1 MNKELQKK
9 IAEFEKCSFD
19 LMQKHK
25 VLHSV
30 EKDIL
35 TIEDTKFYKS
45 KMRKDVLQIKI
56 SDLQK
61 RIASV
66 KLFDRKSFEKE
77 FLKEASEDLC
87 CNSFAVAKNLAHKN
101 QQYSTCYRLLAR
113 YSNRADLLLM
123 CEMSKANQSKLFKSK
138 NFHIARDKQI
148 EMLTKAEI
156 EKANNTDFCEI
167 YNKQNYYDAITSLT
181 ECFAR
186 MKKDSKSKTSK
197 LVKAKTKVKQ
207 IA

>member
-25 VLHSV
+25 VIANV

-61 RIASV
+61 RIAKV

-77 FLKEASEDLC
+77 FLKEATEDLS
-87 CNSFAVAKNLAHKN
+87 CNSFAVAKNLANKN
-101 QQYSTCYRLLAR
+101 QQYSTCYRILAR
-113 YSNRADLLLM
+113 IANRADLMLM
-123 CEMSKANQSKLFKSK
+123 CEMSKANQEKIFNSKKFEIAFK
-138 NFHIARDKQI
+138 NQI
-148 EMLTKAEI
+148 DTLKADEITKATTTKENYKSSV
-156 EKANNTDFCEI
+156 EKLKKMFLLNN
-167 YNKQNYYDAITSLT
+167 
-181 ECFAR
+181 
-186 MKKDSKSKTSK
+186 KSNKTSK
-197 LVKAKTKVKQ
+197 LIKAKARKKQ
-207 IA
+207 LV